1 MWTEHYIVRQN
12 NYKGGQLLRILRWGK
27 YHYKVGQLQNYKVGQ
42 KNYKVG
48 QLLQSR
54 GK

>member
-1 MWTEHYIVRQN
+1 MWAEHYIVRQN

-48 QLLQSR
+48 QLLQSK